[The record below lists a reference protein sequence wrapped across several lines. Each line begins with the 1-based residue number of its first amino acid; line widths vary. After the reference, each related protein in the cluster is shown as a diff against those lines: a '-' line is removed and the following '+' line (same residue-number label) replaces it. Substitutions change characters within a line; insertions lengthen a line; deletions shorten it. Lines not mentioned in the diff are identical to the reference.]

1 MFQNKKIKQLQ
12 CDVKELQTL
21 VFDLQTKIKNLDLSY
36 HECNLRI
43 ISLDRKKESKP
54 DKVKFTIQERLDS
67 VEPKVKGRGRP
78 KIKKYEEGKRAIFI
92 SIPMPIFKILQSK
105 YNLPDN
111 ANNRM
116 VFSAHLVRNGLLVM
130 NTIKTNIVYKE
141 SKVVKKGAIWIEYE
155 FYNKLYELSKISD
168 FSIGECVRMMMYSY
182 KGEELPNDFV
192 QAVKR
197 VGIRN
202 LKTI

>member
-12 CDVKELQTL
+12 ADVKDLKDIVL
-21 VFDLQTKIKNLDLSY
+21 DLQTKIKNLDLSY
-36 HECNLRI
+36 HECNLRLM
-43 ISLDRKKESKP
+43 SLDRIKESKP
-54 DKVKFTIQERLDS
+54 DKVKFTIQERLDA

-78 KIKKYEEGKRAIFI
+78 KKKYEEGKRAIFI

-111 ANNRM
+111 SNNRM

-155 FYNKLYELSKISD
+155 FYNKLYELSKISKY
-168 FSIGECVRMMMYSY
+168 SIGECVRMMMYSY
-182 KGEELPNDFV
+182 KGEELPTDFV